1 MGKDMG
7 AAQSCRSTQDDV
19 PGWEKV
25 YGIQLPGQSGKTR
38 KMEDKIT
45 EYMTVTR
52 NDDGE
57 DDFNIM
63 ITSNSKLLVE
73 QSTSRLDGDLGPDD
87 PEITNDIIDE
97 DDMSDVSGTEYAVLK
112 NGASTWTSSNKTSV
126 SDIVLGIIEDE
137 ISMIVCCAN
146 VPRFKKIIAILEYLE
161 KSKNFKGRINL
172 WLDEAHKYI
181 KLLRKD
187 VFNRILAFRRVAR
200 VCLVSA
206 SWDPIDKYYS
216 IPRITYQYTHP
227 DVYRSLHECEWRI
240 IQPDVIEEETAEDD
254 DSPFDM
260 SSGAPGYIRKVFDN
274 RELAA
279 FIEQPGKHWLISGN
293 SRTVT
298 HDAIAVLLVE
308 RGWNGLILNGKDK
321 VLRFANGDAD
331 IDYVF
336 YNKQKLEPKDVLEG
350 LFNDYPELHDAPF
363 FITGLN
369 CIKEGITFQGPA
381 FMLDGAVLPD
391 ISSPSDAYQLG
402 CRLNGNLK
410 GMPIYAGYSKPLVV
424 TSSRMEK
431 KIKKQENI
439 AIYLPRILYE
449 AGINL
454 PSPFLKRQAARG
466 KVSHDI
472 KGLGYRIFKD
482 YHTFKCYIDL
492 LGRRT
497 HFSDVLKPG
506 ETLHSVSVQSTRG
519 GNSMPRYLT
528 EVIDKIDLAYG
539 GGGGI
544 KTGFPCYLDITKPET
559 LVWVAVVA
567 DLPDIKKRCA
577 NADRIYP
584 DESLELLPLALDY
597 SSV

>member
-1 MGKDMG
+1 MG
-7 AAQSCRSTQDDV
+7 ASQSCKNAKSNL

-25 YGIQLPGQSGKTR
+25 DGIQLPGQSGKTR
-38 KMEDKIT
+38 KMEDKIA
-45 EYMTVTR
+45 EYMTATR
-52 NDDGE
+52 NDDNE

-73 QSTSRLDGDLGPDD
+73 QSTTRLDTDLGPDNNT
-87 PEITNDIIDE
+87 ELKNDIVEE
-97 DDMSDVSGTEYAVLK
+97 DIASYNSGSEYAVLK
-112 NGASTWTSSNKTSV
+112 NGANTWTSSNKKTV
-126 SDIVLGIIEDE
+126 ADIVLGIIEDE

-146 VPRFKKIIAILEYLE
+146 VPRFKKIVAILEHLE
-161 KSKNFKGRINL
+161 KSKHFKGKINI

-181 KLLRKD
+181 NFLLKED
-187 VFNRILAFRRVAR
+187 FNRILAFRRVAR

-206 SWDPIDKYYS
+206 SWDPIDKHFN

-227 DVYRSLHECEWRI
+227 EVYRSLHECEWRI
-240 IQPDVIEEETAEDD
+240 IEPDMIDEESSEDE
-254 DSPFDM
+254 SGPFDM
-260 SSGAPGYIRKVFDN
+260 AIGAPAYIRKVFDN
-274 RELAA
+274 SELVS

-293 SRTVT
+293 SRTIT
-298 HDAIAVLLVE
+298 HVAIAKFLIQ
-308 RGWNGLILNGKDK
+308 RGWNGLLLNGKEK
-321 VLRFANGDAD
+321 VLRFANGDKD
-331 IDYVF
+331 IDYTV
-336 YNKQKLEPKDVLEG
+336 YNKRKMEPKDVLES
-350 LFNDYPELHDAPF
+350 LFNDYPVLHESPF

-369 CIKEGITFQGPA
+369 CIKEGITFQGSM
-381 FMLDGAVLPD
+381 FMLDGIILPD

-410 GMPIYAGYSKPLVV
+410 GLPMYAAYSKPLVI

-466 KVSHDI
+466 RVIHDI

-482 YHTFKCYIDL
+482 YHTFKSYVDL
-492 LGRRT
+492 LGRKT
-497 HFSDVLKPG
+497 HFTDVLKHG
-506 ETLHSVSVQSTRG
+506 EMLHSVSVQSSRG

-544 KTGFPCYLDITKPET
+544 KTGFPCYLDISVPQT
-559 LVWVAVVA
+559 LVWVAVVP
-567 DLPDIKKRCA
+567 DFPDIKKKCA
-577 NADRIYP
+577 QADGIYP
-584 DESLELLPLALDY
+584 DESSVLLPLAVDY
-597 SSV
+597 SSL